1 MDNSFKLPSSFHP
14 IAISTVF
21 SKNLL
26 FGEKPL
32 INISFQGAECN
43 FQSFINVAKNVIIS
57 TTNCSIFLSLYV
69 TEFAIG
75 HSLRTVRA
83 TREKLLL
90 APFVDDSLSSQGF
103 FFSAPNVCARRLFL
117 RELGR

>member
-1 MDNSFKLPSSFHP
+1 LEKNQKPS
-14 IAISTVF
+14 
-21 SKNLL
+21 
-26 FGEKPL
+26 
-32 INISFQGAECN
+32 INIFFQGAECN
-43 FQSFINVAKNVIIS
+43 FPSFINVAKNVFIS

-103 FFSAPNVCARRLFL
+103 FFSAPNECVRGGSFCASWGDKKPALAFPPKSVNPEAL
-117 RELGR
+117 Y